1 MKQKIFFF
9 QFAAKII
16 FGEIS
21 TRRKFRVAKFPGG
34 ENSRRWKFQAPKIPN
49 GWNFGGWKLQAAK
62 IPGIENSHGENS
74 RGENPAHP
82 LKFAQMGHGWCVV
95 RTRRIVYT
103 CVRKDYVC
111 TWPWSR
117 VTVGRLPKQVLRS
130 TWCNTFT
137 LSIQT
142 NQRVNWHVVLD
153 EIISILLVILFYTI
167 YSGISW
173 ISI

>member
-9 QFAAKII
+9 SNLK
-16 FGEIS
+16 
-21 TRRKFRVAKFPGG
+21 RKLSAAKFPSG

-62 IPGIENSHGENS
+62 ILGIENSHGENS

-82 LKFAQMGHGWCVV
+82 PKFAQMGQGWCVV
-95 RTRRIVYT
+95 CTRRIVYT

-111 TWPWSR
+111 TWPSR